1 MIPVLSLL
9 AVAGIFVIVLG
20 LVIKNLLYICQPN
33 EVLIFSGGQTAAA
46 GGRKIGYRTIKGG
59 RAIRVPLFE
68 VVDRM
73 DLTNMPIEV
82 QVAGAYSKG
91 GIPLN
96 VHGIA
101 NVKIAGEQ
109 PVLDNAIE
117 RFLGVPRDKIMAV
130 AKETLEG
137 NLRGVLAT
145 LTPEEVN
152 EDKIKFAQS
161 LLDEAEDDL
170 RRLGIEL
177 DTLKIQDVS
186 DDVGYLDSIGRKQ
199 SAEVQKRALIAEA
212 RSKAESAIRSASNR
226 QETEIS
232 QLDAQLGT
240 LRADNARRVADAETR
255 ATAMIAEAQGQV
267 SARLAR
273 AEVEL
278 DVQRARVEQVRR
290 QLQADVL
297 EPARAARSA
306 AEAAAKGQATTIV
319 EQGRATAHAME
330 QIAATWRRVGPGA
343 REVFLM
349 QKVDELMRIVMGT
362 VGDLKVDRLTMLGG
376 AVSGGDGA
384 AVARTGDL
392 GALATRIIATNEQL
406 KAASGVDLLQAV
418 VGKVTG
424 TVPDQPARPRA
435 PGVPPSGAP
444 ATTPPRS

>member
-1 MIPVLSLL
+1 MMSLLSLL
-9 AVAGIFVIVLG
+9 VVLAIFVLVLV
-20 LVIKNLLYICQPN
+20 LMIKNLLYICQPN
-33 EVLIFSGGQTAAA
+33 EVLIFSGAKSEAST
-46 GGRKIGYRTIKGG
+46 GRKIGYRIIKGG
-59 RAIRVPLFE
+59 RAIRVPLLE
-68 VVDRM
+68 TVDRM

-117 RFLGVPRDKIMAV
+117 RFLGVPREKIMQV

-186 DDVGYLDSIGRKQ
+186 DEVGYLDSIGRKQ

-212 RSKAESAIRSASNR
+212 RSRAEAAIRAASNR

-232 QLDAQLGT
+232 QIDAQLGT
-240 LRADNARRVADAETR
+240 LRAENARRVADAESR
-255 ATAMIAEAQGQV
+255 AIAMVAEAKGKV
-267 SARLAR
+267 ASRLAR
-273 AEVEL
+273 AEAEL
-278 DVQRARVEQVRR
+278 EVQRARVEQVRR

-297 EPARAARSA
+297 EPARAARAA
-306 AEAAAKGQATTIV
+306 AEAEAKGQATQIV
-319 EQGRATAHAME
+319 ERGRANAKAMDE
-330 QIAATWRRVGPGA
+330 IAATWRRVGPAA

-349 QKVDELMRIVMGT
+349 QKVDQLMRSVMGT
-362 VGDLKVDRLTMLGG
+362 VGELKVERLTILGHKLG
-376 AVSGGDGA
+376 DGGDG
-384 AVARTGDL
+384 VSEGGGRDL
-392 GALATRIIATNEQL
+392 GSGLAGRLLTANEQL
-406 KAASGVDLLQAV
+406 KAAAGVDLLGVIA
-418 VGKVTG
+418 GKAG
-424 TVPDQPARPRA
+424 GNGHAASPPPPPRR
-435 PGVPPSGAP
+435 PGV
-444 ATTPPRS
+444 

>member
-1 MIPVLSLL
+1 MTSLLSLI
-9 AVAGIFVIVLG
+9 AVAACFVIILA
-20 LVIKNLLYICQPN
+20 LVIKNLLFICQPN
-33 EVLIFSGGQTAAA
+33 EVLIFSGGQSGSA
-46 GGRKIGYRTIKGG
+46 GGRKVGYRIIKGG

-117 RFLGVPRDKIMAV
+117 RFLGVPREKIMAV

-186 DDVGYLDSIGRKQ
+186 DDKGYLDSIGRKQ
-199 SAEVQKRALIAEA
+199 SAEVQKRAVIAEA
-212 RSKAESAIRSASNR
+212 RSSAEAAVRAASNR

-232 QLDAQLGT
+232 QLDAKLGA
-240 LRADNARRVADAETR
+240 LRADNARRVADAQTR
-255 ATAMIAEAQGQV
+255 AAAMIAEAQGQV
-267 SARLAR
+267 AARLAR

-278 DVQRARVEQVRR
+278 DVQKARVEQVRR

-297 EPARAARSA
+297 EPARAARAA
-306 AEAAAKGQATTIV
+306 AEADAKGQAATIV
-319 EQGRATAHAME
+319 EQGRATAQAMDH
-330 QIAATWRRVGPGA
+330 IAATWRRVGPAA

-362 VGDLKVDRLTMLGG
+362 VGELKVDRLTMLGG
-376 AVSGGDGA
+376 AGNGGNGSGA
-384 AVARTGDL
+384 PHNGDL
-392 GALATRIIATNEQL
+392 ATLATRIIATNEQI
-406 KAASGVDLLQAV
+406 KAVAGVDLLQAV
-418 VGKVTG
+418 AGKAAAKT
-424 TVPDQPARPRA
+424 PAQ
-435 PGVPPSGAP
+435 PPSP
-444 ATTPPRS
+444 PTPTTPTRA

>member
-1 MIPVLSLL
+1 MTLATLALVL
-9 AVAGIFVIVLG
+9 AVFAGVLV
-20 LVIKNLLYICQPN
+20 LVIKTLLLICPPN
-33 EVLIFSGGQTAAA
+33 EVLIFSGGQRAAPS
-46 GGRKIGYRTIKGG
+46 GRKIGYRIIKGG
-59 RAIRVPLFE
+59 RAIRIPLFE
-68 VVDRM
+68 TVDRM

-82 QVAGAYSKG
+82 QVKGAYSKG

-117 RFLGVPRDKIMAV
+117 RFLGVGRDKIMAV

-170 RRLGIEL
+170 RRLGLEL

-186 DDVGYLDSIGRKQ
+186 DDLGYLDSIGRRQ

-212 RSKAESAIRSASNR
+212 RSRAESAVRSASNR

-232 QLDAQLGT
+232 QLEAQIGTLKADSARRITDAQ
-240 LRADNARRVADAETR
+240 TR
-255 ATAMIAEAQGQV
+255 AAAMIAEAKGQV
-267 SARLAR
+267 GARLAR
-273 AEVEL
+273 AEAEL
-278 DVQRARVEQVRR
+278 EVQRARVEQVRR

-297 EPARAARSA
+297 EPARAQKSA
-306 AEAAAKGQATTIV
+306 AEAAARGQAATIV
-319 EQGRATAHAME
+319 EQGRAMASAME
-330 QIAATWRRVGPGA
+330 EIAATWSRVGGGA
-343 REVFLM
+343 REIFLM

-362 VGDLKVDRLTMLGG
+362 VGDLKVERLTMLGG
-376 AVSGGDGA
+376 SSEDGTRNSTSLGGLTKTLVTA
-384 AVARTGDL
+384 
-392 GALATRIIATNEQL
+392 NEQL
-406 KAASGVDLLQAV
+406 KAASGVDLLAAAQGRV
-418 VGKVTG
+418 
-424 TVPDQPARPRA
+424 ARPE
-435 PGVPPSGAP
+435 
-444 ATTPPRS
+444 

>member
-1 MIPVLSLL
+1 MTTALSLL
-9 AVAGIFVIVLG
+9 LVFAIFVLVLI

-33 EVLIFSGGQTAAA
+33 EVLIFSGGKSEGSA
-46 GGRKIGYRTIKGG
+46 GRKVGYRIIKGG
-59 RAIRVPLFE
+59 RAIRVPLLE
-68 VVDRM
+68 TVDRM

-82 QVAGAYSKG
+82 QVDGAYSKG

-117 RFLGVPRDKIMAV
+117 RFLGVAREKIMQV

-186 DDVGYLDSIGRKQ
+186 DEVGYLDSIGRKQ

-212 RSKAESAIRSASNR
+212 RSRAEAAIRAASNR

-240 LRADNARRVADAETR
+240 LRADNARRVADAESR
-255 ATAMIAEAQGQV
+255 AVAMVAEAKGKV
-267 SARLAR
+267 ASRLAR
-273 AEVEL
+273 AEAEL
-278 DVQRARVEQVRR
+278 EVQKARVEQTRR

-297 EPARAARSA
+297 EPARAARAA
-306 AEAAAKGQATTIV
+306 AEAEAKGQATQIV
-319 EQGRATAHAME
+319 ERGRANAKAMDE
-330 QIAATWRRVGPGA
+330 IAATWKRVGPAA

-349 QKVDELMRIVMGT
+349 QKVDQLMRVVMGT
-362 VGDLKVDRLTMLGG
+362 VGDLKVERLTILGQNLGG
-376 AVSGGDGA
+376 NGAGGSGHAD
-384 AVARTGDL
+384 VL
-392 GALATRIIATNEQL
+392 GPALAGRLLSANEQL
-406 KAASGVDLLQAV
+406 KAAAGVDLLGV
-418 VGKVTG
+418 VAGKV
-424 TVPDQPARPRA
+424 R
-435 PGVPPSGAP
+435 PPSPPAP
-444 ATTPPRS
+444 PKRPPG